1 MNVQL
6 RRLSALLPLPA
17 TENDAD
23 CSSSAA
29 LDIHAL
35 LFSFTVELP
44 NLLGILIGLPP
55 KPRDPETLRTVQAQA
70 CETTTVVF
78 FWRCR
83 LGNLT
88 HAGDSSGPLAN
99 RNSVK
104 KVTSRHN
111 ASDKP

>member
-6 RRLSALLPLPA
+6 RRLSELLPLPA

-23 CSSSAA
+23 CWSSAV

-55 KPRDPETLRTVQAQA
+55 KPRDSRDPAHSAGTGLRDHN
-70 CETTTVVF
+70 CRVF
-78 FWRCR
+78 
-83 LGNLT
+83 
-88 HAGDSSGPLAN
+88 LALPV
-99 RNSVK
+99 R
-104 KVTSRHN
+104 
-111 ASDKP
+111 